1 MRLLP
6 TFLAKKAPK
15 ESASAPP
22 VADGPPMPE
31 QTTFVIGDL
40 HGRSDLLERIL
51 EKIDAAIGA
60 AMVADPRLVFVGDV
74 IDRGPDSQQV
84 LRRLYELTTEFPENV
99 SCLLGNHEQMLLDF
113 LDAPRARQSR
123 WLRNGGAETMA
134 SFDLEI
140 PEDPGMVDEAESLAG
155 SLKKALG
162 PELEDWLRELPVQ
175 IVSGNLHVVH
185 AAIDPGRKIDDQSA
199 RVLVWGHPE
208 FLTRDR
214 RDGLWVAHGHTV
226 MGAPIYAK
234 GRISIDTGA
243 WTTGTLSCAMITPDG
258 DVDFLT
264 AD

>member
-6 TFLAKKAPK
+6 TFLSKKAPK
-15 ESASAPP
+15 ESAAAPP
-22 VADGPPMPE
+22 VPDGPPKPD

-60 AMVADPRLVFVGDV
+60 AMVADPKLVFVGDV
-74 IDRGPDSQQV
+74 VDRGPDSQKV
-84 LRRLYELTTEFPENV
+84 LRRLFELTSEFPENV

-123 WLRNGGAETMA
+123 WLRNGGAETMT
-134 SFDLEI
+134 SFGLEV
-140 PEDPGMVDEAESLAG
+140 PDDPGMVEDAGELARA
-155 SLKKALG
+155 LKAAIG
-162 PELEDWLRELPVQ
+162 PELEHWLRELPVR
-175 IVSGNLHVVH
+175 IKSGNLHVVH

-226 MGAPIYAK
+226 MDAPLYGA
-234 GRISIDTGA
+234 GRISVDTGA
-243 WTTGTLSCAMITPDG
+243 WSTDVLSCAMITPEG
-258 DVDFLT
+258 GVDFLT
-264 AD
+264 VE